1 MLSDDLILILSDCTS
16 NSVIQLMVDGVITK
30 IGVIAVLN
38 VEEEIRL
45 ALGTALNQLHNMV
58 VMSVRERI
66 KKHDPVTSNLVQ
78 VSKSFVCE

>member
-38 VEEEIRL
+38 VEEELRL
-45 ALGTALNQLHNMV
+45 ALGPALTLLLNMV

-78 VSKSFVCE
+78 VRKSFVCE

>member
-38 VEEEIRL
+38 VEEELRL
-45 ALGTALNQLHNMV
+45 ALGPALTLLLNMV